1 MTAHLPRLRTLAIPA
16 LFAATTLM
24 VFAGVAHA
32 ETIDPMGVG
41 DLLPSPD
48 SKIPKGQGTLYEE
61 YSNPALWLL
70 DADYGMSDVFEPPV
84 HLIASI
90 LAGLVALLGTAVVV
104 IVQWVFGVTSLPPL
118 QDALAKLIEGSAK
131 GLTTTLLPT
140 ALCIGGFVAFAKHRE
155 GGGSGGLSQVAW
167 VMLSGVVCVS
177 LLNSPQMWVDGVD
190 SGRQIGSSIALNAT
204 SSSIGTG
211 NQEFPFKL
219 GHEPTFTGNGRDDMI
234 RKSSDAVW
242 RTYVAAPWCIAEFG
256 SFEACEKYG
265 KTVLDKGNPGDD
277 SDRKKWMQDNLNS
290 EKIGKDSEQWWEGH
304 QPVQRVVVELLALVV
319 LLVFALLVL
328 TLAFASLA
336 SLLGALMLLVTGPV
350 FACLWVI
357 PGRTRQ
363 WGVRWFDQL
372 VGFTLQAFVVTT
384 VLGSVLVIQ
393 VGITKM
399 FGVYGWGPSAGLSIA
414 AAIVAMKFR
423 KVIESIIGVSGT
435 SSPLGAV
442 AGLLATRAAGRL
454 LKSGG
459 TRPQPPTRP
468 TPKPSPGGGGGG
480 GGGGGQG
487 ELPPGGPSGDHE
499 VTISRVPYP
508 RPSPRPIPA
517 PRRAPAELPASA
529 DPATPTATTPKV
541 VTGTVMPPKPPKAP
555 AGDRNRPEEP
565 KVLTGTV
572 IHPRPPTADTRRPET
587 PQPAG
592 TALPPRSAS
601 PDTPQPGQQPA
612 FRQAAAPGRPGP
624 RAIEAATARTPST
637 PARPALL
644 AHRPRATQPPPPGR
658 RPDTRRPNR

>member
-1 MTAHLPRLRTLAIPA
+1 
-16 LFAATTLM
+16 
-24 VFAGVAHA
+24 
-32 ETIDPMGVG
+32 
-41 DLLPSPD
+41 
-48 SKIPKGQGTLYEE
+48 
-61 YSNPALWLL
+61 
-70 DADYGMSDVFEPPV
+70 MSDVFDPPV
-84 HLIASI
+84 QLVASI

-155 GGGSGGLSQVAW
+155 GGGGGGLSQVAW

-211 NQEFPFKL
+211 SQEFPFKL
-219 GHEPTFTGNGRDDMI
+219 GHEPTFTGNGRDDML

-277 SDRKKWMQDNLNS
+277 SDRKKWMQDNLKS
-290 EKIGKDSEQWWEGH
+290 ETIGKESEQWWEGH

-414 AAIVAMKFR
+414 AAIVA
-423 KVIESIIGVSGT
+423 T
-435 SSPLGAV
+435 
-442 AGLLATRAAGRL
+442 
-454 LKSGG
+454 
-459 TRPQPPTRP
+459 
-468 TPKPSPGGGGGG
+468 
-480 GGGGGQG
+480 
-487 ELPPGGPSGDHE
+487 
-499 VTISRVPYP
+499 
-508 RPSPRPIPA
+508 
-517 PRRAPAELPASA
+517 
-529 DPATPTATTPKV
+529 
-541 VTGTVMPPKPPKAP
+541 
-555 AGDRNRPEEP
+555 
-565 KVLTGTV
+565 
-572 IHPRPPTADTRRPET
+572 
-587 PQPAG
+587 
-592 TALPPRSAS
+592 
-601 PDTPQPGQQPA
+601 
-612 FRQAAAPGRPGP
+612 
-624 RAIEAATARTPST
+624 
-637 PARPALL
+637 
-644 AHRPRATQPPPPGR
+644 
-658 RPDTRRPNR
+658 